1 MTTKGPKKNTN
12 RTTNRGQPTGT
23 NQAAINNITADTAT
37 ILPAVMKKKNDN
49 T

>member
-23 NQAAINNITADTAT
+23 NQAAINKITADTLR
-37 ILPAVMKKKNDN
+37 ILPAVMKKNNN